1 MAAIDNLMKKLGFV
15 KISQYGLVL
24 TPEGRLL
31 SMRPA
36 VLDDGFG
43 GRIVGWQDGD
53 LAAAELEKWEPA
65 RPASPQAVANR
76 VAAARPPVPTRPLP
90 GVRAPAPPVPTTA
103 SPASPA
109 SAAPVAAIVR
119 EHVVPIVAIAAPVPV
134 PVRVPVPLPVAAAR
148 PALNV
153 APAPVVEED
162 DWEWTIAIARA
173 RAAAEEVEDSVVAAQ
188 APQRRMRAD
197 TVPPPVIAAK
207 PDPIATDSWP
217 KTEPLGEIDY
227 NDYTSPVAEVV
238 RVVRLAQ
245 PPTPVA
251 ASTSVRVA
259 PPTPSTVI
267 PIPRL
272 PNTANA
278 SPRSS
283 SMTPVVRPTLPTPIL
298 PTPPRRFAKGTAPVL
313 PQSTSSIKPPVSPPA
328 PAVSEDTVPNFALPP
343 AAAAVALPSTKRL
356 TRG

>member
-53 LAAAELEKWEPA
+53 LAAAELERWEPA

-90 GVRAPAPPVPTTA
+90 GVRAPAPPAPT
-103 SPASPA
+103 PATPA

-119 EHVVPIVAIAAPVPV
+119 EHVMPIVAIAAPA
-134 PVRVPVPLPVAAAR
+134 PVAAAR

-173 RAAAEEVEDSVVAAQ
+173 RAAAEEVEDSVVAAR

-197 TVPPPVIAAK
+197 TVPPPVVAAK

-245 PPTPVA
+245 PAPVPPSLTPVA
-251 ASTSVRVA
+251 TPTSVRVA

-272 PNTANA
+272 PTTANA

-283 SMTPVVRPTLPTPIL
+283 AMTPVVRQTLPTPIL

-313 PQSTSSIKPPVSPPA
+313 PQSTSSEKPPVSPPA
-328 PAVSEDTVPNFALPP
+328 PAVSEYTVPNFTLPP
-343 AAAAVALPSTKRL
+343 AAAAALPSIKRL

>member
-1 MAAIDNLMKKLGFV
+1 MTPAMAAIDNLMKKLGFV

-53 LAAAELEKWEPA
+53 LAAAELDRWEPV
-65 RPASPQAVANR
+65 RPASSQAVANR
-76 VAAARPPVPTRPLP
+76 VAAARPPALTQPLP
-90 GVRAPAPPVPTTA
+90 AVRAAAPPVPRPAAPATVTTVVREHMTPIA
-103 SPASPA
+103 AP
-109 SAAPVAAIVR
+109 APVAA
-119 EHVVPIVAIAAPVPV
+119 A
-134 PVRVPVPLPVAAAR
+134 PLP
-148 PALNV
+148 LKV

-173 RAAAEEVEDSVVAAQ
+173 RAAAEEVEDSVVAAR

-197 TVPPPVIAAK
+197 TVPPPVFAAK

-238 RVVRLAQ
+238 RVVRLA
-245 PPTPVA
+245 TPLA
-251 ASTSVRVA
+251 APTSVRVA
-259 PPTPSTVI
+259 TPTPSTVI

-272 PNTANA
+272 PTTGDA

-283 SMTPVVRPTLPTPIL
+283 SMTPVVRQTLPTPIL
-298 PTPPRRFAKGTAPVL
+298 PTLPRRFAKGTAPVL

-328 PAVSEDTVPNFALPP
+328 RAVSEDTVPNLALPP
-343 AAAAVALPSTKRL
+343 AAVAVAPPSLKRL
-356 TRG
+356 NQG

>member
-15 KISQYGLVL
+15 KISKFGLVL

-53 LAAAELEKWEPA
+53 LAAAELERWEPA
-65 RPASPQAVANR
+65 RPASLQAVANR
-76 VAAARPPVPTRPLP
+76 VAAARPPVPTQPLP
-90 GVRAPAPPVPTTA
+90 VVRAPAPPVPT
-103 SPASPA
+103 SASPA
-109 SAAPVAAIVR
+109 SAAPVATIVR
-119 EHVVPIVAIAAPVPV
+119 EHVMPIVAVAAPVPV
-134 PVRVPVPLPVAAAR
+134 AAPR

-197 TVPPPVIAAK
+197 TVPPPMIAAK

-217 KTEPLGEIDY
+217 KTEPHGEIDY

-238 RVVRLAQ
+238 RLA
-245 PPTPVA
+245 PTPTPVA
-251 ASTSVRVA
+251 APTSVRVA

-272 PNTANA
+272 PTTGNA

-283 SMTPVVRPTLPTPIL
+283 SMTPVVRQTLPTPIL

-328 PAVSEDTVPNFALPP
+328 PAVSEDTVPNFMLPP
-343 AAAAVALPSTKRL
+343 AAAAVALPSIKRL